1 MPEQNKLHEGHRQRV
16 KEKFLLNG
24 LDNFNDHQ
32 VLEMLLFYAVPR
44 RDTNELAHKLIN
56 KFGSFSAVLDAPTN
70 VLIDCGLSQNAAVLL
85 KLIPPISSL
94 YINDKFSNEHKIIT
108 DDNIGDRIIPNFI
121 SAEDEQVLLL
131 LLDAKGKE
139 LYCGIISKGSVN
151 ASEIYTRKIIQL
163 AVKYNASGAI
173 LAHNHPSGV
182 AIPSIADINTTK
194 EIYDALNHINVLLAD
209 HIIIA
214 DGDGVSIAQSQLG
227 EGIFYSCEE

>member
-16 KEKFLLNG
+16 KEKFLSNG

-121 SAEDEQVLLL
+121 SAEEEQVLLL

-173 LAHNHPSGV
+173 LAHNHPSG
-182 AIPSIADINTTK
+182 IPLPSKNDIKATITLK
-194 EIYDALNHINVLLAD
+194 KALLSINVRLMDHLIVADNEYLSLA
-209 HIIIA
+209 
-214 DGDGVSIAQSQLG
+214 SLQ
-227 EGIFYSCEE
+227 EYYYIFE